1 MKIYACLKIF
11 TYIAIAS
18 WIDNPKWSGSL
29 PKNVSTWRFWSYSNA
44 SFLVCVVI
52 VFERP
57 LAGVFIS
64 IILLLD
70 GGGISVASG
79 NNFFFKLPSSIISFK
94 SRPLWKKK
102 SAVIQQ
108 CFSFFFYNFFFCIFL
123 FFFIDKNK
131 QRPAS
136 SIVFQNKR
144 TCFTL
149 KKN

>member
-1 MKIYACLKIF
+1 MHVLKYLLTLQLHHELIILNDQDHCQKMF
-11 TYIAIAS
+11 QHGAS
-18 WIDNPKWSGSL
+18 EVI
-29 PKNVSTWRFWSYSNA
+29 NA

-70 GGGISVASG
+70 GGGISVASD

-108 CFSFFFYNFFFCIFL
+108 CFSFFFYNFFFAFSF

>member
-18 WIDNPKWSGSL
+18 WIDNPKRSGSL
-29 PKNVSTWRFWSYSNA
+29 PKNVSTWRFWSYLNA

-70 GGGISVASG
+70 GGGISVASD
-79 NNFFFKLPSSIISFK
+79 NNFFFKLPSSITSFK
-94 SRPLWKKK
+94 SRPLWKKKK

-108 CFSFFFYNFFFCIFL
+108 CFSFFSQFFFFGIFL
-123 FFFIDKNK
+123 LLFFIE
-131 QRPAS
+131 
-136 SIVFQNKR
+136 
-144 TCFTL
+144 
-149 KKN
+149 KKTSKDQLHE